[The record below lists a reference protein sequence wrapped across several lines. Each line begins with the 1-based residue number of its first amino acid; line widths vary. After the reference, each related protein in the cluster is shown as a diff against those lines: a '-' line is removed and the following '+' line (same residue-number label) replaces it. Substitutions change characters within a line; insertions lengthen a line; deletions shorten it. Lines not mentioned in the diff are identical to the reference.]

1 MLDLIALTVGLLAF
15 VGWSVLLLFGGYAAR
30 RRAERR
36 ERDARIARLIEDA
49 RRKTNAPDKVEP
61 RYPVPSVETRRKAQ
75 A

>member
-15 VGWSVLLLFGGYAAR
+15 VGWSVLMLFGGYAAR

-61 RYPVPSVETRRKAQ
+61 RYPVPSAETRRKAQ

>member
-1 MLDLIALTVGLLAF
+1 MLDLIAITAGVLSFIA
-15 VGWSVLLLFGGYAAR
+15 WSVALSFGGYALR
-30 RRAERR
+30 RRHEAR

>member
-15 VGWSVLLLFGGYAAR
+15 VGWSALLLFGGYAAR